1 MGQGIL
7 QGTECQHRL
16 DFAVVILA
24 RDDVMVRET
33 GDTLKAHD
41 NGVLEAGLFMKV
53 IGRER
58 CFLVSSVE
66 RHDFPEG

>member
-1 MGQGIL
+1 
-7 QGTECQHRL
+7 
-16 DFAVVILA
+16 
-24 RDDVMVRET
+24 MVRET